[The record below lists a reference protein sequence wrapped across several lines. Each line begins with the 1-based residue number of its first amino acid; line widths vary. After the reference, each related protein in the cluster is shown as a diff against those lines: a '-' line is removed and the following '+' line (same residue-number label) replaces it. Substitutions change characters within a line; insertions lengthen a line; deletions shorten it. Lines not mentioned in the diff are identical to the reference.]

1 MGSIILVS
9 LIAFFSMFIPG
20 MLLALAL
27 LKNTKLGLFE
37 TSVIGFIFGLIAP
50 ATMTWL
56 EAYLANYIHFF
67 SFSLALFETNAAIL
81 SIIGLILC
89 MQQGV
94 FTADSFK
101 KLKSAI
107 RVSEAKAESA
117 EISSM
122 EKSYKKRL
130 EELRAKLDN
139 FEASKAIIKKHLE
152 EEESLRS
159 KQASELEKVS
169 FDEEEKA
176 KLENLHAGE
185 LERLALDHEQEEK
198 ILLKKLSDTTKNI
211 SGFDSRGFLS
221 KNWVWLLLL
230 LIMLLTFA
238 TRMQSIG
245 VAPKFF
251 EFDPYFDM
259 LSAQSILTFGHQLLY
274 SPSAWPTIPTGTI
287 MRIQPIVPYLEAY
300 WYSLANAFGPHL
312 SSFSTSLMSYVGG
325 VYPPITAALL
335 VFVIFMLL
343 YHEYDKYIALV
354 GASLAA
360 TMPVIF
366 STFVAGEQL
375 LEPWG
380 IFTLFFFFAAYMLAV
395 KNMKSKRLAI
405 FAGIAFASTFLGA
418 HYYTVD
424 TGVLTLYILIQ
435 GVVSLV
441 RRDLSNDF
449 YKMNAIVLA
458 VIGIFLAAYHPYHAT
473 LSGRIPNLLG
483 LPITIGAPLFALILI
498 AIMDYVPKLLH
509 KRHIIFRHLDSKTY
523 LEWIALLIIIV
534 GLVMLF
540 TPMGKPIT
548 AYINLSKKFTTPSSP
563 LFMTVQEFIPTGLAY
578 NFASQGFGMIGA
590 SIGGLPILVWV
601 ISALGV
607 ILLLISIIFRNSKTG
622 IFYLAIVIPL
632 MAAGFSEVKYMP
644 HFGVAFILLFSIIIG
659 EIFYLAKSKFDLQSE
674 SKFAGEENADG
685 IFADLYKNNKLLVYS
700 VFAIALFFIS
710 TILAVIFLLVAI
722 SFDKV
727 PGQKPKLYA
736 LAGLFFAIILVSAIV
751 NHTALLG
758 ESSSITN
765 AISAY
770 FTNAANPSAACSVI
784 GSHGNSIGADLYCNI
799 VPSYWLAATK
809 WMAAN
814 IGPYAPRILSWW
826 DYGDW
831 INWFGHSNA
840 VIRGDNANALED
852 YAVAA
857 DYVLGPKDGFNTS
870 VLANMMNTNETKY
883 IVMDQGLIQKW
894 QALNFLACV
903 HTNATSEA
911 YAIAQGHASNPPVPY
926 ALGNSPCEI
935 AHDPEFAVIPLPALL
950 PQNSSTQSL
959 SYYCSMSNSTTQFV
973 KTYVVQGN
981 SLSNNTVCVD
991 TTPNGNG
998 VLSIYHTNGTKLN
1011 AVLQSSAVLGEVGIG
1026 SVPFLEY
1033 LMIYLPNAPNDTITN
1048 APTQFYNSSFYK
1060 GFFFGAL
1067 PGFKQVYPANA
1078 TGINFVNGT
1087 YPIRI
1092 LALDNFTGKLPPV
1105 PSKPSYVHNN
1115 LTMP

>member
-1 MGSIILVS
+1 MGSIILIS

-20 MLLALAL
+20 ILLAFAL
-27 LKNTKLGLFE
+27 LKNTKLGFFE
-37 TSVIGFIFGLIAP
+37 ISVIGFIFGLIAP

-67 SFSLALFETNAAIL
+67 SFSLALFEANAAVL
-81 SIIGLILC
+81 SVIGLILC
-89 MQQGV
+89 IQQGV
-94 FTADSFK
+94 FTIDSLK
-101 KLKSAI
+101 RLKSVV
-107 RVSEAKAESA
+107 RVNEAKSESA

-122 EKSYKKRL
+122 EKDYKKRL
-130 EELRAKLDN
+130 EELRARLGS
-139 FEASKAIIKKHLE
+139 FEDSKAIIKKHLE
-152 EEESLRS
+152 EENALRS
-159 KQASELEKVS
+159 KQSSELEKVS

-176 KLENLHAGE
+176 KLEKLHREE

-198 ILLKKLSDTTKNI
+198 ILLKKLSSNTKDI
-211 SGFDSRGFLS
+211 SSFNAYGFLS

-245 VAPKFF
+245 IAPKFF

-300 WYSLANAFGPHL
+300 WYSLANSLGPHL
-312 SSFSTSLMSYVGG
+312 STFSTSLMSYVSG

-343 YHEYDKYIALV
+343 YHEYDKYIALI
-354 GASLAA
+354 GASLVA

-435 GVVSLV
+435 GIVSLA
-441 RRDLSNDF
+441 RRDLSKDF
-449 YKMNAIVLA
+449 YKMNAIVLV
-458 VIGIFLAAYHPYHAT
+458 VIGIFLAVYHPYHAT

-498 AIMDYVPKLLH
+498 AIMDYIPKILH
-509 KRHIIFRHLDSKTY
+509 KNHILFKRLDSKTY
-523 LEWIALLIIIV
+523 LEWIVLLIIIV
-534 GLVMLF
+534 GLVMLL
-540 TPMGKPIT
+540 TPIGKPIT

-578 NFASQGFGMIGA
+578 NFAAQGFGIIGA
-590 SIGGLPILVWV
+590 SIGGLPLSVWI
-601 ISALGV
+601 ISALG
-607 ILLLISIIFRNSKTG
+607 IIMLLISIIFRNSKTG

-632 MAAGFSEVKYMP
+632 MVAGFSEVKYMP

-659 EIFYLAKSKFDLQSE
+659 EIFYLAKAKFKLQNE
-674 SKFAGEENADG
+674 SKLTDEENSNLFSD
-685 IFADLYKNNKLLVYS
+685 IYKNNKLLVYS

-727 PGQKPKLYA
+727 PGQKMKLYA
-736 LAGLFFAIILVSAIV
+736 LTALFVIIIIISTIM
-751 NHTALLG
+751 NHSVLLG

-765 AISAY
+765 SISAY
-770 FTNAANPSAACSVI
+770 FTNNANPSAACSVI
-784 GSHGNSIGADLYCNI
+784 DSHGNSIGADLYCNV
-799 VPSYWLAATK
+799 VPSYWLTAAQ

-814 IGPYAPRILSWW
+814 IGPYAPRVLAWW

-857 DYVLGPKDGFNTS
+857 DYVLGPKDGFNSS
-870 VLANMMNTNETKY
+870 VMANMMNTNETKY

-894 QALNFLACV
+894 QALDFLACV

-973 KTYVVQGN
+973 KTYLVHGN
-981 SLSNNTVCVD
+981 SLSNSTICVD
-991 TTPNGNG
+991 TTPNSNG
-998 VLSIYHTNGTKLN
+998 VLSTYDANGTKLN
-1011 AVLQSSAVLGEVGIG
+1011 AVLQSSELLGEVSI
-1026 SVPFLEY
+1026 SNIPFLEY
-1033 LMIYLPNAPNDTITN
+1033 LMIYLPNAPNNTITD
-1048 APTQFYNSSFYK
+1048 APSQFYNSSFYK
-1060 GFFFGAL
+1060 GFFFGTL